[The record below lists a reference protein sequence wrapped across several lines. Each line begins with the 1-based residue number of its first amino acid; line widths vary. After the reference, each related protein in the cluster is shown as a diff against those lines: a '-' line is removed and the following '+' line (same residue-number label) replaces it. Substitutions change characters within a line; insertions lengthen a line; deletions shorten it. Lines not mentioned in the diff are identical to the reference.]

1 MTFATEVARGLSE
14 GRELAE
20 ARMLATVAIQY
31 DTGRSAPDPVTLA
44 ESVIYVTAFSTTAR
58 IKTQTQA
65 IGGREVGGRTASETT
80 RELHIPVGSTDPWAD
95 SRAANGVYAL
105 VTAADPTD
113 DPTLLGARLTL
124 SGPAPGSQTT
134 ARRLKV
140 TEVVQ

>member
-1 MTFATEVARGLSE
+1 MLADDVAWALPHLKAETE
-14 GRELAE
+14 GR
-20 ARMLATVAIQY
+20 MLTTVAIQY
-31 DTGRSAPDPVTLA
+31 DTGRTAPDPSTFT
-44 ESVIYVTAFSTTAR
+44 ESPIYATAFSTPAR

-65 IGGREVGGRTASETT
+65 IVDREVGGRTASETT
-80 RELHIPVGSTDPWAD
+80 RELHIPVGSVDPWAD
-95 SRAANGVYAL
+95 ARSSRGVYAL
-105 VTAADPTD
+105 VTAIDPTD